1 MPKRFCIT
9 GICIPGKNYM
19 ADIRKRLDQIVQ
31 DYIENGLYFTINRAR
46 QYGKT
51 TTLYLLEQ
59 RLAEDYM
66 VLSLSFEAA
75 DEYFLTLGSLAE
87 GLVMDIEECLKKQN
101 VSAEI
106 LEEWNKPLP
115 EKFPMRSLGM
125 KISTLCRSCQ
135 KKVILMID
143 EVDKSSDNQI
153 FLSFLGLLRE
163 KYLKWQQGKDQT
175 FQSVILAGV
184 YDIKTLKIKL
194 HPQEESKYNSPWNIA
209 ANFQIDM
216 SFSCRDIES
225 MLEDY
230 ENDYHTGM
238 NIHET
243 AELLY
248 EYTSGYPYLVSKIC
262 QLADEKIA
270 GSKEFPVK
278 ASAWKREGI
287 LAAVK
292 LLLKEPNT
300 LFDDMTKKLLDYP
313 QLKEMLQ
320 NILFGGIDFPFKR
333 ETPIIDL
340 GITFGFL
347 KDKNGFVAVSNRV
360 FETQLYD
367 MFLAEMAVN
376 NKLYMET
383 ASNPNQFVVS
393 GMLQMKLVLK
403 KFYEYYEEIY
413 SNNDQRFIEEDGRK
427 LFLLYLK
434 PIINGT
440 GNYYIEARTRNNR
453 RTDIIIDYKGKQF
466 VIELK
471 IWRGDEYHKRGKKQL
486 FEYLEYYKQEE
497 GYLLSF
503 NFNKNKKCG
512 IQELELEG
520 KRIFEIIFISI
531 FLFLKF
537 ICNYSAGLCRVCP
550 NEARVFTAQTVSN

>member
-1 MPKRFCIT
+1 MSKRFCIT
-9 GICIPGKNYM
+9 GTCIPERNYM
-19 ADIRKRLDQIVQ
+19 VDISNRIDRIVQ

-51 TTLYLLEQ
+51 TTLYLLER
-59 RLAEDYM
+59 RLAEEYL

-75 DEYFLTLGSLAE
+75 DEYFQTLGSLAE
-87 GLVMDIEECLKKQN
+87 GLILDIGECLKEQN

-106 LEEWNKPLP
+106 QKEWNTPLP

-125 KISTLCRSCQ
+125 KISSLCRSCP

-175 FQSVILAGV
+175 FHSVILAGV
-184 YDIKTLKIKL
+184 YDVKTLKIKL

-209 ANFQIDM
+209 VDFQIDM
-216 SFSCRDIES
+216 SFQREEIES
-225 MLEDY
+225 MLADY
-230 ENDYHTGM
+230 ENERHMGM
-238 NIHET
+238 DIHE
-243 AELLY
+243 AAGFIY
-248 EYTSGYPYLVSKIC
+248 EYTSGYPYLVSRIC
-262 QLADEKIA
+262 QLIDERIA
-270 GSKEFPVK
+270 GTKGSHEK

-287 LAAVK
+287 LAAIK
-292 LLLKEPNT
+292 ILLKEPNT
-300 LFDDMTKKLLDYP
+300 LFEDMTKKLLDHP

-320 NILFGGIDFPFKR
+320 NILFAGIDFPFKR

-340 GITFGFL
+340 GVTFGFL
-347 KDKNGFVAVSNRV
+347 KDKNGIVAVSNRI

-383 ASNPNQFVVS
+383 ASNRNQFIVS
-393 GMLQMKLVLK
+393 DMLQMNLVME

-413 SNNDQRFIEEDGRK
+413 SNNDQSFIEENGRK

-440 GNYYIEARTRNNR
+440 GNYYIEAKTRDNR
-453 RTDIIIDYKGKQF
+453 CTDIIIDYKGKQF
-466 VIELK
+466 IIELK
-471 IWRGDEYHKRGKKQL
+471 IWRGSEYHMRGKKQL
-486 FEYLEYYKQEE
+486 FEYLEYYRQEE

-512 IQELELEG
+512 IQELEFNG
-520 KRIFEIIFISI
+520 KRIFE
-531 FLFLKF
+531 
-537 ICNYSAGLCRVCP
+537 V
-550 NEARVFTAQTVSN
+550 TV

>member
-1 MPKRFCIT
+1 MVDISKRID
-9 GICIPGKNYM
+9 K
-19 ADIRKRLDQIVQ
+19 IVQ
-31 DYIENGLYFTINRAR
+31 DYIENGLYFTISRAR

-51 TTLYLLEQ
+51 TTLYLLER
-59 RLAEDYM
+59 RLAQEYL

-75 DEYFLTLGSLAE
+75 DEYFQTLGSLAE
-87 GLVMDIEECLKKQN
+87 GLAMDIGECLKKQN
-101 VSAEI
+101 VSGEI
-106 LEEWNKPLP
+106 LEEWNKPLS
-115 EKFPMRSLGM
+115 EKFPLRSLGM
-125 KISTLCRSCQ
+125 KISALCQSSQ

-184 YDIKTLKIKL
+184 YDVKTLKVKI

-209 ANFQIDM
+209 VGFQIDL
-216 SFSCRDIES
+216 SFGCKDIES
-225 MLEDY
+225 MLSDY
-230 ENDYHTGM
+230 ENEHHTGM
-238 NIHET
+238 NIHEA

-248 EYTSGYPYLVSKIC
+248 EYTSGYPYLVSRLC
-262 QLADEKIA
+262 QLADERIA
-270 GSKEFPVK
+270 GTEEFHEK

-292 LLLKEPNT
+292 ILLREPDT
-300 LFDDMTKKLLDYP
+300 LFDDMTKKLLDHP

-320 NILFGGIDFPFKR
+320 NILFAGIDFPFKR

-340 GITFGFL
+340 GVTFGFL
-347 KDKNGFVAVSNRV
+347 KDKNGIVAVSNRI

-376 NKLYMET
+376 NRLYMET
-383 ASNPNQFVVS
+383 ASKRNQFIVS
-393 GMLQMKLVLK
+393 GMLQMKLVME

-413 SNNDQRFIEEDGRK
+413 SNNDQKFIEENGRK

-434 PIINGT
+434 PIINGI
-440 GNYYIEARTRNNR
+440 GNYYIEARTRDNR
-453 RTDIIIDYKGKQF
+453 RTDIIIDYKGRQF
-466 VIELK
+466 IIELK
-471 IWRGDEYHKRGKKQL
+471 IWRGNEYHKRGKKQL
-486 FEYLEYYKQEE
+486 FEYLEYYKQEY

-503 NFNKNKKCG
+503 DFNKNKKSG
-512 IQELELEG
+512 VRELEFEG
-520 KRIFEIIFISI
+520 KRILE
-531 FLFLKF
+531 
-537 ICNYSAGLCRVCP
+537 V
-550 NEARVFTAQTVSN
+550 TV